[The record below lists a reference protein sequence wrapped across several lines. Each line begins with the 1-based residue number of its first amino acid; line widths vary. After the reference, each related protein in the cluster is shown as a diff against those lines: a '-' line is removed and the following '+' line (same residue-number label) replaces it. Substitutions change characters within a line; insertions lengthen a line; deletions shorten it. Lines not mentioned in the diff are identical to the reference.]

1 MEGCA
6 MIEKVI
12 RQGVRPAARI
22 QMRKGGNMFGK
33 KEKAENRKREHYSDK
48 IVKYRLRKF
57 YQGSLIVAAIAAV
70 AAIFWISQR
79 NRV

>member
-1 MEGCA
+1 MGLF
-6 MIEKVI
+6 
-12 RQGVRPAARI
+12 G
-22 QMRKGGNMFGK
+22 FLGK

-79 NRV
+79 NRVYTEFTVVESSE

>member
-1 MEGCA
+1 

-48 IVKYRLRKF
+48 IVKYRLRKI
-57 YQGSLIVAAIAAV
+57 GRAHV
-70 AAIFWISQR
+70 
-79 NRV
+79 